1 MYKFIMGFI
10 SNNTVF
16 GIASIL
22 ARLEK
27 GDDEENREVRGE
39 EGGCCL
45 LCVWVIWVIRV
56 R

>member
-27 GDDEENREVRGE
+27 VMMRRIRRSEERKG
-39 EGGCCL
+39 L
-45 LCVWVIWVIRV
+45 LFVVCGLSG
-56 R
+56 